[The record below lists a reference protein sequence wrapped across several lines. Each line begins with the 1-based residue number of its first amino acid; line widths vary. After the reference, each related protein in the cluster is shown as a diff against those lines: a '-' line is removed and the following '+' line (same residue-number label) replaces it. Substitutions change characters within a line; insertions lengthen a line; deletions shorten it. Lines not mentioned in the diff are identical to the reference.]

1 MVRVR
6 VVVML
11 VLAGLVFL
19 VGACGSDESEP
30 DSTTAGSLALP
41 DDFPAEVPVIE
52 GAVLAVGGTAKD
64 GWNLTVAGRAD
75 AGDPFDNASTQLLDA
90 GYTEQFQRQ
99 EGSESVKGFVA
110 ESDGK
115 RYTVVIGTTE
125 ASVSGPTAI
134 TYQVSQT

>member
-1 MVRVR
+1 MIRVR

-11 VLAGLVFL
+11 VLAGLTL
-19 VGACGSDESEP
+19 LIGACGSDDKEA
-30 DSTTAGSLALP
+30 DSTSAGSLALP
-41 DDFPAEVPVIE
+41 GDFPSQVPVIE

-90 GYTEQFQRQ
+90 GFTEQFQRQ
-99 EGSESVKGFVA
+99 EGAESVKGFVA
-110 ESDGK
+110 EADGE

-134 TYQVSQT
+134 TYQVSKS